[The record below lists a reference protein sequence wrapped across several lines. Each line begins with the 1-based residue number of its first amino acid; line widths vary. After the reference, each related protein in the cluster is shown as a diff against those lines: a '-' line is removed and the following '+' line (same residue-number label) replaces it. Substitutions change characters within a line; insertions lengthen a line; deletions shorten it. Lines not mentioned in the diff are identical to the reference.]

1 MPQVVPRVKEIFGS
15 GLYYISYFIAL
26 VYGAVRLLPPNH
38 PYLQGRNIGRFS
50 VRHVIAEAAN
60 NLVVDRY
67 NIDKLILFFLV
78 ILGLAIALVQVIL
91 LGGSL
96 FMQTAIAQDFFSSPS
111 PSHDLAYMFMDLVFG
126 VPGVFDSCVSTDV
139 DCVDAKGHVV
149 SSIQALG
156 VNGFP
161 YPIHTALHQMLR
173 LYSTGLMIVAMM
185 ITTYFVFTVL
195 AETAQTGTPF
205 GKRFNKVWAPLR
217 IVAAFALLMPL
228 GIGLSSAQF
237 IVLNMAKFGS
247 NFASNGWKQF
257 NETLNAQYESQ
268 YSNMVA
274 KPQSPD
280 VASLLQYLF
289 TVRSCQVIENIQS
302 GSEDVKPYLVRSAIK
317 TDAALPLAWDG
328 NPLDIQNGEPSVSYE
343 DMFGYIN
350 GSAVESEGSAGY
362 GAMEAKIVF
371 GKTSEDGKFAKYE
384 GGVEPTCG
392 ILRFSLTD
400 NRLPYPHATPPGA
413 EDPRQYAEPGVDLV
427 QRYYWDMLNRLYFT
441 VDFISHRPTSGDA
454 ECLEQGGGVWCLT
467 ADEYAKANYSVPGG
481 PKGAPPEEGDYSFAE
496 TAFGFFATDIK
507 FVHAIDCDP
516 APDEDPMS
524 SCYYLET
531 VFFGPQEL
539 PKKSMATLQNE
550 SQSWMVSEAFLD
562 KGWAAAGIWYNKIAE
577 MNGTVMEAAANM
589 PEPVRFPMVME
600 KVLAKKRA
608 YNQRLDMPQ
617 RFNPNQVASG
627 QKLGLSA
634 DEQKK
639 AVALWKSYDLWREIG
654 ANPYNQPTG
663 NAFIDTIKAIFG
675 VEGLFNLQYNGDT
688 HPLAQLIA
696 VGKSLV
702 DSSIR
707 NIGYAAIGAGARIL
721 DQTLATGVGQGAD
734 IVVKFIMSITTI
746 AMTMGFILY
755 YVVPFL
761 PFIYFFFAVGGWVK
775 GIFEALVGV
784 PLWALAHIRI
794 DGNGLPGQAAVS
806 GYFLILEIFLRPI
819 LTVFGLL
826 ASISIFG
833 ALVGVLSDIWVMV
846 TANVGGFDVRTSL
859 SGTYLLGQE
868 DTAGFLPFMRS
879 SIDQFFYTVVY
890 TIVVYMIGM
899 SSFKLIDQIPNNILR
914 WMGQNVSAFND
925 SRENPAESMV
935 GSSYFGANQV
945 SEKLGGA
952 FGA

>member
-1 MPQVVPRVKEIFGS
+1 
-15 GLYYISYFIAL
+15 
-26 VYGAVRLLPPNH
+26 
-38 PYLQGRNIGRFS
+38 
-50 VRHVIAEAAN
+50 
-60 NLVVDRY
+60 
-67 NIDKLILFFLV
+67 
-78 ILGLAIALVQVIL
+78 
-91 LGGSL
+91 
-96 FMQTAIAQDFFSSPS
+96 
-111 PSHDLAYMFMDLVFG
+111 
-126 VPGVFDSCVSTDV
+126 
-139 DCVDAKGHVV
+139 
-149 SSIQALG
+149 
-156 VNGFP
+156 
-161 YPIHTALHQMLR
+161 MLR

-228 GIGLSSAQF
+228 GVGLSSAQF

-328 NPLDIQNGEPSVSYE
+328 NPLDTQNGEPSVSYE
-343 DMFGYIN
+343 AMFGYIN
-350 GSAVESEGSAGY
+350 GSAVESEGSAWY

-400 NRLPYPHATPPGA
+400 NRLPYPHSTPPDA

-441 VDFISHRPTSGDA
+441 VDFISHSPTSDDA
-454 ECLEQGGGVWCLT
+454 ECLEEGGGVWCLT

-516 APDEDPMS
+516 IPDEDPMS

-617 RFNPNQVASG
+617 RFNPNQVAGG